1 MAEPENKDGKFLAS
15 KLKNCF
21 FSSLLH
27 SWEEAEG
34 GEEQIRACHLG
45 SVAAR
50 GGGRGKA
57 KLGLILPPG
66 RHGDTATSP
75 GFRKKLETLGRA
87 TPKHPKGDQAHLFH
101 AVCFCCLGTW
111 RFVWLQEKR
120 NGHCC
125 MHPWP
130 FLSSICKVEIVVEE
144 IALSH

>member
-1 MAEPENKDGKFLAS
+1 MAEPENKDSKFLAS
-15 KLKNCF
+15 KLKSCFF

-50 GGGRGKA
+50 GGGRGNA

-66 RHGDTATSP
+66 RHSDTETSP

-87 TPKHPKGDQAHLFH
+87 APKHPKGDQLTSSMLCAS
-101 AVCFCCLGTW
+101 AVWEFRDLSGCRRREMAIAACTLG
-111 RFVWLQEKR
+111 
-120 NGHCC
+120 
-125 MHPWP
+125 
-130 FLSSICKVEIVVEE
+130 LSLVPSAKWK
-144 IALSH
+144 